1 MKNKTTRF
9 LSASII
15 IIFVL
20 CVAVFSYLAYYMNR
34 QSTETINEV
43 GTIYMTGMSE
53 RISIHFRTTIEL
65 RLSQVD
71 ALVNT

>member
-20 CVAVFSYLAYYMNR
+20 CVAMFSYLAYYMNR
-34 QSTETINEV
+34 QSTESRNDLYD
-43 GTIYMTGMSE
+43 GDE
-53 RISIHFRTTIEL
+53 REDFHTF
-65 RLSQVD
+65 QD
-71 ALVNT
+71 NH